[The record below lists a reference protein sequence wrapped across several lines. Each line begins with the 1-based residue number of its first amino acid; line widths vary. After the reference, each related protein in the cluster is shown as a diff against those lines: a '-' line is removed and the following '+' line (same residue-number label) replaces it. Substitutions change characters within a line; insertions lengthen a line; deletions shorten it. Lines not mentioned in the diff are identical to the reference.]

1 MKCRWYCQRCRE
13 EFNEKKLTV
22 RQINALIR
30 KGEYSHNSFSQ
41 LEQFNDKNYYEVE
54 CSNGHKT
61 NLIIQ
66 NEMYEI
72 HFDFGVIFY
81 EKEMYR
87 PAFLEFIAAFECFIQ
102 YGNIYMLGDGTYD
115 EYKEMLSSVV
125 KLSERQLGGFLY
137 QYYNNFRKK
146 VTIKSTMITLRNDV
160 IHNGHFPTKD
170 ETKKYGE
177 YVLNFIRNSLIDFS
191 TIKSNIVE
199 KFGMTE
205 MLLDKKFGEI
215 MRLQQGKEDIEVSN
229 VTMSVGTI
237 LSGCVAGEISTM
249 EECVDKISNSVGAW
263 EL

>member
-1 MKCRWYCQRCRE
+1 ME
-13 EFNEKKLTV
+13 DFNKKNLTV
-22 RQINALIR
+22 HQINSLIR
-30 KGEYSHNSFSQ
+30 KGEYSHNSFSK

-72 HFDFGVIFY
+72 HFDFGIIFFD
-81 EKEMYR
+81 KEMYR
-87 PAFLEFIAAFECFIQ
+87 PAFLEFVAAFESFIQ
-102 YGNIYMLGDGTYD
+102 YGNIYMLGDGTYK
-115 EYKEMLSSVV
+115 EYEEMLSSVV

-146 VTIKSTMITLRNDV
+146 APIRSVMATLRNDV

-177 YVLNFIRNSLIDFS
+177 YVLNFIRTSLMDLS
-191 TIKSNIVE
+191 TMQSSVIQN
-199 KFGMTE
+199 FGMTE

-215 MRLQQGKEDIEVSN
+215 VRSQQGRDDAVISN
-229 VTMSVGTI
+229 TTMTVGTI
-237 LSGCVAGEISTM
+237 LSGCVAGEISTI
-249 EECVDKISNSVGAW
+249 EECVEIIKKSVRVW